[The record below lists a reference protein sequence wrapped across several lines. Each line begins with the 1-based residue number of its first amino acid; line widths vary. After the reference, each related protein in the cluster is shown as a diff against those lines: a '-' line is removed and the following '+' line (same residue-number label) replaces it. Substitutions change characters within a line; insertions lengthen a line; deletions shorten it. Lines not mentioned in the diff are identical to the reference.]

1 MIWLSPVLA
10 KPAARATKEN
20 SGQHDMHM
28 LHTKNCTWEPLSSGA
43 TRQCSFARS
52 ERHGSSNM
60 NMCVRRRRLGLDA
73 PRN

>member
-28 LHTKNCTWEPLSSGA
+28 LRKELHMGTAE
-43 TRQCSFARS
+43 QRS
-52 ERHGSSNM
+52 DKTVLNRKG
-60 NMCVRRRRLGLDA
+60 
-73 PRN
+73 